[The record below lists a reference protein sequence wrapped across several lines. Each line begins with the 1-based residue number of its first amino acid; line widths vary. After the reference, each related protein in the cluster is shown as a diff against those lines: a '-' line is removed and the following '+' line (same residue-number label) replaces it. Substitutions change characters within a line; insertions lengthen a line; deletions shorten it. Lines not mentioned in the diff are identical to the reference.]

1 MILYFKN
8 GHGQL
13 RRIGKIDGRMSAE
26 KITAEIDRQIKAFC
40 DEKHFKIYYTRIW
53 DEDWK
58 GRPMTKFDVGSHC
71 EFFYTSPPSS
81 HLYRKVNEE
90 RKKKEEAEREK
101 FAA

>member
-40 DEKHFKIYYTRIW
+40 DERKFKIYYTRIW
-53 DEDWK
+53 NEDWK
-58 GRPMTKFDVGSHC
+58 GRPMTKFDVGSHS
-71 EFFYTSPPSS
+71 EFFYTSPTSYD
-81 HLYRKVNEE
+81 LYVAVRE
-90 RKKKEEAEREK
+90 RQKAEAK
-101 FAA
+101 DG